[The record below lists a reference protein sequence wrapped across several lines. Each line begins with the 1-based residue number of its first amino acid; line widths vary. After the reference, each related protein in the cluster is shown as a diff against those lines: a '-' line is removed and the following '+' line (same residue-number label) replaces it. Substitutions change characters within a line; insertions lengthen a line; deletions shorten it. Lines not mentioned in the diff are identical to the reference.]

1 MFRVEKTR
9 GRIVQA
15 NGKEYLYFSGT
26 SYLGLA
32 HHKTF
37 RELLLEGLSRYGCNF
52 GGSRR
57 SKLQFPVIEEAERVL
72 AQWIG
77 TESALTASSGTM
89 AGQLVVKTLRS
100 LGHPL
105 FFAPGIHPALNAPA
119 HHFQGTYSAWVESL
133 PDLSRQAWPVVP
145 VLALSSIDV
154 LHARR
159 YELNWMEA
167 LPSEV
172 PLIILIDDSHGLG
185 VWGENGA
192 GVFPELPQKENIT
205 YIVVASLAKACGIP
219 GGVIACDQSFRKFFW
234 DHPFFGGASPVVPA
248 YLHAFV
254 KAQDLLAQQLQR
266 LHSNIRYFHAKI
278 RAADHFRFLPDYPV
292 FYTQE
297 DGLADYLSEKNILI
311 SSFPYPGPEDPVI
324 TRIVLSASHL
334 EGDLEE
340 LVNQLKSY
348 FNEV

>member
-1 MFRVEKTR
+1 MFRVEKTG
-9 GRIVQA
+9 GRSVQV

-26 SYLGLA
+26 SYLGMA
-32 HHKTF
+32 HNETF
-37 RELLLEGLSRYGCNF
+37 RELLLEGLSQYGCNF

-57 SKLQFPVIEEAERVL
+57 SKLQFPVLGEAETVL

-77 TESALTASSGTM
+77 TASALTVSSGTM
-89 AGQLVVKTLRS
+89 AGQLVVKALHSR
-100 LGHPL
+100 GHPL

-119 HHFQGTYSAWVESL
+119 HHFQGTYAAWVESL
-133 PDLSRQAWPVVP
+133 SNLLDQAWPVAP

-159 YELNWMEA
+159 YELDWIEA
-167 LPSEV
+167 LPSEI
-172 PLIILIDDSHGLG
+172 PLIILIDDAHGLG
-185 VWGENGA
+185 VWGQNGA
-192 GVFPELPQKENIT
+192 GIYPELPQKENIS
-205 YIVVASLAKACGIP
+205 YIIVASLAKACGIP
-219 GGVIACDQSFRKFFW
+219 GGVIACDRSFRKVFW

-254 KAQDLLAQQLQR
+254 KAQDLLAQQLRR

-297 DGLADYLSEKNILI
+297 DGLAGYLSEKNILI
-311 SSFPYPGPEDPVI
+311 SSFPYPGTEDPVI
-324 TRIVLSASHL
+324 TRIVLSASHKKA
-334 EGDLEE
+334 DLE
-340 LVNQLKSY
+340 QLALQLEHY
-348 FNEV
+348 FSK